1 MASLV
6 VLAGSVVRMTGS
18 GMGCPDWPKC
28 FGLAIPPTSVEEV
41 TWTLGAR
48 YSPGRM
54 LLSNDTLWVA
64 QSAVLAEDFGL
75 ERSKGIWEAYTRHDY
90 AVFNPMHTW
99 VEFINRLIGA
109 LTGVP
114 ALLLALG
121 TFILGW
127 RQKKWRP
134 FGWALANLLL
144 LGLVA
149 WMGKKVV
156 DGNLIPFSITLHM
169 LGAVAILLV
178 LTAAWMSLATPLQG
192 LGLKRRNWLVIAL
205 VITGVQ
211 LVAGTQV
218 REQIDFLSHSGLM
231 REDWLDALPEWWKW
245 HRTGSWMILG
255 IQFFWAWPNRRRFPA
270 ARYAMALVLLQMVTG
285 ILFVFANMPGWA
297 QPLHLALAMA
307 LLVSNGWVLM
317 RAGRRQS

>member
-6 VLAGSVVRMTGS
+6 VLAGSIVRMTGS

-41 TWTLGAR
+41 TWTLGTR
-48 YSPGRM
+48 YSSGRM

-64 QSAVLAEDFGL
+64 QSDVLAENFARERDQGL
-75 ERSKGIWEAYTRHDY
+75 WLAYTRHDY
-90 AVFNPMHTW
+90 AVFNPVHTW

-109 LTGVP
+109 LTGIP
-114 ALLLALG
+114 ALLLAFA
-121 TFILGW
+121 TFVWGW

-134 FGWALANLLL
+134 FGWALGNVLL

-169 LGAVAILLV
+169 LGAAAILLV
-178 LTAAWMSLATPLQG
+178 LTATWMSLASPWNG
-192 LGLKRRNWLVIAL
+192 EELKRRKWLYIAL
-205 VITGVQ
+205 GITTLQ
-211 LVAGTQV
+211 LIGGTQV
-218 REQIDFLSHSGLM
+218 REQIDLLSHAGIL
-231 REDWLDALPEWWKW
+231 RYDWLESLPAWWKW
-245 HRTGSWMILG
+245 HRTGSWVILG
-255 IQFFWAWPNRRRFPA
+255 IQLYWAWPNRRFLPA
-270 ARYAMALVLLQMVTG
+270 ARWAMALVLFQMASGVA
-285 ILFVFANMPGWA
+285 FVFADMPSWM

-307 LLVSNGWVLM
+307 LLVSNGWALM
-317 RAGRRQS
+317 RFGKK

>member
-1 MASLV
+1 MSSLV

-41 TWTLGAR
+41 TWSLGAT
-48 YSPGRM
+48 YAPGRM
-54 LLSNDTLWVA
+54 LLANDTLWVA
-64 QSAVLAEDFGL
+64 QSTVLANDFAQERED
-75 ERSKGIWEAYTRHDY
+75 GIWMAYTRHDY
-90 AVFNPMHTW
+90 AVFNPLHTW

-109 LTGVP
+109 LTGIP

-121 TFILGW
+121 AFLYGR

-134 FGWALANLLL
+134 FLWALANLAL

-169 LGAVAILLV
+169 LGAAAILLV
-178 LTAAWMSLATPLQG
+178 LTAVWMSLAGPWTGPE
-192 LGLKRRNWLVIAL
+192 LKRRPWLIVAL
-205 VITGVQ
+205 VLTSVQ
-211 LVAGTQV
+211 LIGGTQV
-218 REQIDFLSHSGLM
+218 REQVDFLSHSGLL
-231 REDWLDALPEWWKW
+231 RANWLDALPNWWKW
-245 HRTGSWMILG
+245 HRTGSWLILVV
-255 IQFFWAWPNRRRFPA
+255 QLFWAWPNRQGIPA
-270 ARYAMALVLLQMVTG
+270 ARWSMALVLLQMITG
-285 ILFVFANMPGWA
+285 ILFVFANMPPWT

-307 LLVSNGWVLM
+307 LLVGNGWAMM
-317 RAGRRQS
+317 RYR